1 MKQLLGGML
10 IFAALLGHI
19 NQPDAFKQQESVEF
33 RNPSVE
39 SHYPDSVTFRIE
51 VCGRKEHPSTD
62 FDYTTAQYPE
72 TDASGWMDAGST
84 FYEGQTPDGCFKQK
98 IDLDTKQLHV
108 PPFTLI
114 HYYWSLSEAKSRV
127 SSSPMYTFYYTDAT
141 RVWKT
146 LANKHLI
153 VRWHDRPDSFGQ
165 EVMSIA
171 SIAYQEQVELYH
183 GSLKGPITI
192 VITNTQEEFAAWR
205 PEDNFAA
212 GTAFSES
219 YLTVQ
224 VVEGQRGYQNWL
236 YDVIPHEISHIFF
249 GNLIEKDRALPLWLN
264 EGLAT
269 YQEYSDH
276 WDEWGGIRA
285 AYDGDSVQS
294 LAELAWYFED
304 QEPQVY
310 YAYAQ
315 SYYAILFMYEVY
327 GDEAVSRLLSELS
340 AGSGTNTAF
349 NDAFGIT
356 LDQFESE
363 YMVWLESRIVTPPPS
378 TALPSQTTNAD
389 IAKQV
394 GLSLIMIIC
403 FSPIFFVGFGALGLG
418 LLWVLNDIFSMKE
431 KTNLT

>member
-1 MKQLLGGML
+1 MKQLFGTML
-10 IFAALLGHI
+10 LFAVSLGHV
-19 NQPDAFKQQESVEF
+19 NQADVFRQQESVEF

-51 VCGRKEHPSTD
+51 VCGRKEYPSTD

-72 TDASGWMDAGST
+72 TDSSDWIDTGLT
-84 FYEGQTPDGCFKQK
+84 FYEGQTSDGCFKQK
-98 IDLDTKQLHV
+98 IDLDTKQLQV

-127 SSSPMYTFYYTDAT
+127 SSSPMYVFYYTDTT

-165 EVMSIA
+165 EVMSVA
-171 SIAYQEQVELYH
+171 SIAHRDQAELYH
-183 GSLKGPITI
+183 GSLNGPITI

-205 PEDNFAA
+205 PGDNFAA

-224 VVEGQRGYQNWL
+224 VVEGERGYQNWL

-276 WDEWGGIRA
+276 WDEWGGMR
-285 AYDGDSVQS
+285 
-294 LAELAWYFED
+294 
-304 QEPQVY
+304 EPMMRV
-310 YAYAQ
+310 
-315 SYYAILFMYEVY
+315 
-327 GDEAVSRLLSELS
+327 VSRLWQ
-340 AGSGTNTAF
+340 NWP
-349 NDAFGIT
+349 GILKSRNHRCIT
-356 LDQFESE
+356 HMPRAITPSCLCMKFMVTKQFP
-363 YMVWLESRIVTPPPS
+363 V
-378 TALPSQTTNAD
+378 
-389 IAKQV
+389 
-394 GLSLIMIIC
+394 C
-403 FSPIFFVGFGALGLG
+403 
-418 LLWVLNDIFSMKE
+418 
-431 KTNLT
+431 